1 MKKLFKSK
9 NEKAVKKYNK
19 VYSKNL
25 ALLAE
30 LLKKMIIYNML
41 TVILEL

>member
-19 VYSKNL
+19 VYSKKFSSIGGIV
-25 ALLAE
+25 E
-30 LLKKMIIYNML
+30 
-41 TVILEL
+41 